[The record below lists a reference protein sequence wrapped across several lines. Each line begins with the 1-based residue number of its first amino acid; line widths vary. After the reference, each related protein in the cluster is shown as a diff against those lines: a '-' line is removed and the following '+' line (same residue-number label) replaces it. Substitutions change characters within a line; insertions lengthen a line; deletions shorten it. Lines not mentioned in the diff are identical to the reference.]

1 MKIDKN
7 NEGLNVGK
15 NALLVLCVVSLLI
28 PLSGCDDDD
37 DNNVQPVDVAYV
49 SLYNASPNS
58 PDLDIV
64 VDNRL
69 INLYPLNYSDHTGYL
84 RFFTGERNLK
94 FSPYSANNVIV
105 DTVFTLEPNNAY
117 SIFIADTYESAEAL
131 LMEDNT
137 EAPAEGNAKIRF
149 INLSPDAP
157 EVNLS
162 AEGEDESFFNDIS
175 FKESTE
181 FKEVAAEEYD
191 FQIMSTEQGQAL
203 LDVPD
208 ISLQPGWYY
217 TFLVRGFQSP
227 PSGNQNVLSAEVIVN

>member
-1 MKIDKN
+1 MIIENK
-7 NEGLNVGK
+7 ERLNVSK
-15 NALLVLCVVSLLI
+15 KALVVCTTLLLI
-28 PLSGCDDDD
+28 GVSSCDDDSD
-37 DNNVQPVDVAYV
+37 SNVQPVDVAYV

-58 PDLDIV
+58 PDLDVV

-69 INLYPLNYSDHTGYL
+69 INLYPLDYTDHTGYL

-105 DTVFTLEPNNAY
+105 DTVFTLRANNAY

-137 EAPAEGNAKIRF
+137 EAPAEGNAKIRL

-157 EVNLS
+157 DVDLS
-162 AEGEDESFFNDIS
+162 ADGEAESFFNDIS
-175 FKESTE
+175 FKEPTD
-181 FKEVAAEEYD
+181 FKEVEADAYD
-191 FQIMSTEQGQAL
+191 FQITSTDQGQVML
-203 LDVPD
+203 NLPD

-217 TFLVRGFQSP
+217 TLLVRGFQSP

>member
-1 MKIDKN
+1 MIIDYKK
-7 NEGLNVGK
+7 GLDMSK
-15 NALLVLCVVSLLI
+15 KALVILCTVSLLI
-28 PLSGCDDDD
+28 ALSSCDDDD
-37 DNNVQPVDVAYV
+37 DKNVQPVEVAYV

-69 INLYPLNYSDHTGYL
+69 INLYPLDYTDHTGYL

-131 LMEDNT
+131 LMKDNT
-137 EAPAEGNAKIRF
+137 EAPAAGNAKIRF

-157 EVNLS
+157 AINLS
-162 AEGEDESFFNDIS
+162 AEGEPESFYNDIS

-181 FKEVAAEEYD
+181 FTEVEADEYD
-191 FQIMSTEQGQAL
+191 FQIMSTDQEEVL

-217 TFLVRGFQSP
+217 TLLVRGFQTP

>member
-1 MKIDKN
+1 MEMD
-7 NEGLNVGK
+7 NVK
-15 NALLVLCVVSLLI
+15 KLDMSKMALVVLCTVSLLMA
-28 PLSGCDDDD
+28 LSSCDDDD
-37 DNNVQPVDVAYV
+37 DNNVQPVEVAYV

-69 INLYPLNYSDHTGYL
+69 INLYPLEYTDHTGYL
-84 RFFTGERNLK
+84 RFFTGERNLQ

-117 SIFIADTYESAEAL
+117 SIFIADTYQSAEAL
-131 LMEDNT
+131 LLEDNT
-137 EAPAEGNAKIRF
+137 GTPAEGNAKIRF
-149 INLSPDAP
+149 VNLSPDAP
-157 EVNLS
+157 DVNLS
-162 AEGEDESFFNDIS
+162 ADGEQESFFNDIS

-181 FKEVAAEEYD
+181 FKEVEADAYD
-191 FQIMSTEQGQAL
+191 FQIMSTDQEQVL

-217 TFLVRGFQSP
+217 TMLVRGYQSP

>member
-1 MKIDKN
+1 MI
-7 NEGLNVGK
+7 
-15 NALLVLCVVSLLI
+15 LCTFSLLI
-28 PLSGCDDDD
+28 VLSSCDDDD

-69 INLYPLNYSDHTGYL
+69 INVYPLDYSDHTGYL

-94 FSPYSANNVIV
+94 FSPYSANNVII

-131 LMEDNT
+131 LTEDNT
-137 EAPAEGNAKIRF
+137 DTPAEGNAKIRF

-157 EVNLS
+157 DVNLS
-162 AEGEDESFFNDIS
+162 ADGEVDSFFNDIS
-175 FKESTE
+175 FKEATE
-181 FKEVAAEEYD
+181 FKEVAAQEYD
-191 FQIMSTEQGQAL
+191 FTIMSTDQEQDL

-217 TFLVRGFQSP
+217 TLLVRGFRTP